1 MFSKK
6 TIFYSMV
13 LITFFGFFVAKAEDD
28 KDDDE
33 DDISGE
39 IIADLFIGLG
49 IAICEEFVMCKFFML
64 LAGLISFIVFIIGVC
79 VGDVSCLDLFTSR
92 NTRRGLTVGA
102 GYGLTRSFR
111 NR

>member
-13 LITFFGFFVAKAEDD
+13 FVTFFGFFVAKAEDD
-28 KDDDE
+28 DE

-39 IIADLFIGLG
+39 IVADLFIGLG

-64 LAGLISFIVFIIGVC
+64 LAGLISFIVFLIGSS
-79 VGDVSCLDLFTSR
+79 DVSCLDLFTSR

>member
-1 MFSKK
+1 
-6 TIFYSMV
+6 MV
-13 LITFFGFFVAKAEDD
+13 FVTFFGFFVAKAEDD
-28 KDDDE
+28 EE

-64 LAGLISFIVFIIGVC
+64 LAGLIGFIVFIIGVC

>member
-13 LITFFGFFVAKAEDD
+13 FITFFGLFVAKAEDD
-28 KDDDE
+28 ED

-39 IIADLFIGLG
+39 IVADLFIGLG

-64 LAGLISFIVFIIGVC
+64 LAGLIGFIVFLIGSS
-79 VGDVSCLDLFTSR
+79 DVSCLDLFTSR

>member
-13 LITFFGFFVAKAEDD
+13 FVTFFGLFVAKAEEDE
-28 KDDDE
+28 DDE
-33 DDISGE
+33 DDDISGE
-39 IIADLFIGLG
+39 IVADLFIGLG

-64 LAGLISFIVFIIGVC
+64 LAGLISFIVLLIGSS
-79 VGDVSCLDLFTSR
+79 DVSSLDLFTRR

>member
-13 LITFFGFFVAKAEDD
+13 FVTFFGFFVAKAEDD
-28 KDDDE
+28 EE

-39 IIADLFIGLG
+39 IVADLFIGLG

-64 LAGLISFIVFIIGVC
+64 LAGLISFIVFLIGSS
-79 VGDVSCLDLFTSR
+79 DVSCLDLFTSR

>member
-13 LITFFGFFVAKAEDD
+13 FVTFFGLFVAKAEE
-28 KDDDE
+28 DE
-33 DDISGE
+33 DDDISGE
-39 IIADLFIGLG
+39 IVADLFIGLG

-64 LAGLISFIVFIIGVC
+64 LAGLISFIVFLIGSS
-79 VGDVSCLDLFTSR
+79 DVSCLDLFTSR

>member
-13 LITFFGFFVAKAEDD
+13 FITFFGFFVAKAEEDE
-28 KDDDE
+28 DDE
-33 DDISGE
+33 DDDISGE
-39 IIADLFIGLG
+39 IVADLFIGLG

-64 LAGLISFIVFIIGVC
+64 LAGLISFIVFLIGSS
-79 VGDVSCLDLFTSR
+79 DVSCLDLFTSR